1 MRDINPPHRGKY
13 ALRDAL
19 EDVENA
25 FDVLEDVSCL
35 FDFDIKEV
43 KGVTETVELDENGEL
58 GDAID
63 RFGYAVVGLG
73 EVIDERVTVIM
84 DSVEEE

>member
-1 MRDINPPHRGKY
+1 
-13 ALRDAL
+13 
-19 EDVENA
+19 VENA
-25 FDVLEDVSCL
+25 FDALEDVSCL
-35 FDFDIKEV
+35 YDYDIKEV
-43 KGVTETVELDENGEL
+43 KGGTETVKLDENEEL

-73 EVIDERVTVIM
+73 EVINERVTVIM